1 MKLLVN
7 GCSFLNHRHSN
18 GIDVNFSTAEVIKD
32 KCKFENM
39 TNLARGGRGN
49 DRIFLSTMAYFE
61 GDSKQKK
68 NTFVLIGWS
77 ASTRLDYPTRE
88 DFKPTPPLDQ
98 CWSTIKMFEHE
109 KGFDKMAR
117 IKIDH
122 VHWSITRYFQN
133 VIGLQNYLKT
143 NKIPFLFYNSLSP
156 FLFNGK
162 RDHVNWQMAIDDKH
176 FYKLES
182 SHHEYCKEHKLFISE
197 FDEHPSA
204 DGHKKWAEKI
214 YKYIQQQGL
223 QNEI

>member
-1 MKLLVN
+1 MDLFVN

-122 VHWSITRYFQN
+122 LHWSITRYFQN

-143 NKIPFLFYNSLSP
+143 NKIPTIKDVVGTNYCF
-156 FLFNGK
+156 FNVFPDRIKGRIIIISVIDNLIK
-162 RDHVNWQMAIDDKH
+162 GAAGQAIQNMNLK
-176 FYKLES
+176 YKF
-182 SHHEYCKEHKLFISE
+182 KE
-197 FDEHPSA
+197 D
-204 DGHKKWAEKI
+204 
-214 YKYIQQQGL
+214 QGL
-223 QNEI
+223 DFNPVFP